1 MSSMQELTTLSMRAR
16 AFDARLRRQGRR
28 RLTLAE
34 LWEAFVALHPT
45 AAADPDKR
53 ECLLEIVEE
62 LATAH
67 RLTLP
72 APASWERIPAPAL
85 PRFVTLSAT
94 GTGPVRLRSL
104 DVPWHPDLAWAAT
117 TQLGPAQRQFLEQVN
132 QFLAAGGD
140 HRQVVAIRER
150 SLKLCGDEKRLEELL
165 DTALFAPGRLS
176 PELLRIERVFEPF
189 AVHRINSSPWLLVVE
204 NATTFFSFSVHL
216 PPTGAVGQVG
226 FGGGWQFVAS
236 VGSVSDLRPPIS
248 EIRYFG
254 DLDVNGLGIPLK
266 E

>member
-53 ECLLEIVEE
+53 ERLLEIVEE

-72 APASWERIPAPAL
+72 APASWERVPAPAL

-104 DVPWHPDLAWAAT
+104 DFPWHPDLAWAAT

-132 QFLAAGGD
+132 QFLAAGGA

-150 SLKLCGDEKRLEELL
+150 SLELCGDEKRLEELL

-176 PELLRIERVFEPF
+176 PSYSGSSGSLSHSLSTGSTPVPGCLSWRTQPPMDRSARICPLREPSARLGS
-189 AVHRINSSPWLLVVE
+189 AVAGSLSPAWGRSR
-204 NATTFFSFSVHL
+204 TC
-216 PPTGAVGQVG
+216 
-226 FGGGWQFVAS
+226 
-236 VGSVSDLRPPIS
+236 D
-248 EIRYFG
+248 
-254 DLDVNGLGIPLK
+254 
-266 E
+266 